1 MGGQDNTAWSS
12 STWTPRAASLRFKG
26 PVSTGSY
33 SRVRIGP
40 PGDGRVRHLQGNS
53 AVVLRPIPCF
63 TSTLPLKTRS
73 PFPSPKFFVHP
84 FQMGDGDKKCAT
96 PEGSTSLLGPGTS
109 NEKEKHPKP
118 RPRRRGLNR
127 EQQRGGRKPRATLAA
142 RWARGGVVH
151 CVGQEPRSLLS
162 SPVSLYLGYRA

>member
-1 MGGQDNTAWSS
+1 MGGQDNTAWSC
-12 STWTPRAASLRFKG
+12 STWTPRAASLWFKG

-84 FQMGDGDKKCAT
+84 FQIGGVGTKSVPLQRAAPRCWVPVPVMKK
-96 PEGSTSLLGPGTS
+96 
-109 NEKEKHPKP
+109 KRPKP

-162 SPVSLYLGYRA
+162 SPVSLYLGYRV